1 MAMDNTKE
9 PTTEDGRI
17 EIEVEDNGVGMDEDT
32 LEAVREM
39 IAEPGE
45 SASIGLSNIVQRLR
59 LFYDD
64 DYTITVDS
72 TEGEGTRIVISL
84 PDHIR

>member
-1 MAMDNTKE
+1 MNGD
-9 PTTEDGRI
+9 RI
-17 EIEVEDNGVGMDEDT
+17 EITVEDDGVGMDEDT

-39 IAEPGE
+39 IEEPGE

-64 DYTITVDS
+64 DYSITVDS
-72 TEGEGTRIVISL
+72 MEGEGTRIVISL
-84 PDHIR
+84 PDHIRS

>member
-1 MAMDNTKE
+1 MSGD
-9 PTTEDGRI
+9 RI
-17 EIEVEDNGVGMDEDT
+17 EIVVEDNGVGMDEDT

-39 IAEPGE
+39 IDNPGD

-64 DYTITVDS
+64 DYQITVDS
-72 TEGEGTRIVISL
+72 EEGKGTRIVISL
-84 PDHIR
+84 PDHIRK

>member
-1 MAMDNTKE
+1 
-9 PTTEDGRI
+9 
-17 EIEVEDNGVGMDEDT
+17 MDEDT

-39 IAEPGE
+39 IENPAD
-45 SASIGLSNIVQRLR
+45 SASIGISNIVQRLR

-64 DYTITVDS
+64 DYSITVDS

-84 PDHIR
+84 PDHIKK